1 MEKDQITNGGKREK
15 SLEKKTLAVGHR
27 LYPYV
32 KNRLRVLENHGILP
46 KNMYKPSEIIDE
58 VILDVYEDQVREEI
72 DQHALQ
78 ILMFAKSYHKIV
90 DLAEKE
96 KWHKH
101 NISTKLILEEELKQ
115 MEEKFTVDGDFDFIL
130 NEELDDIS
138 YHQNDEGHSL
148 LDSEDVQ
155 QNILSLFEL
164 KDNNHLRAS
173 AVKQTFENLYKQLPI
188 QTSNVVDLYVLGKLN
203 LKDISTILDTDIVE
217 VKRIVLF
224 VKENFKKQ
232 IN

>member
-1 MEKDQITNGGKREK
+1 MKNDQIKNGGKREK
-15 SLEKKTLAVGHR
+15 SLEKKTLAIGHR

-46 KNMYKPSEIIDE
+46 KNMYKPSEIIDD
-58 VILDVYEDQVREEI
+58 VILDIYEDQVREDIE
-72 DQHALQ
+72 QHALQ
-78 ILMFAKSYHKIV
+78 MLMFEKSYRKIV
-90 DLAEKE
+90 DLAERE

-101 NISTKLILEEELKQ
+101 NISTKLILEEELKL
-115 MEEKFTVDGDFDFIL
+115 MEESFTVDGGFDFIL

-148 LDSEDVQ
+148 LESEDVQ

-164 KDNNHLRAS
+164 KDSNIMKAS
-173 AVKQTFENLYKQLPI
+173 EVKQTFEMLYKHLPI

-203 LKDISTILDTDIVE
+203 LKDISTILETDIVE
-217 VKRIVLF
+217 VKRIVHF

-232 IN
+232 ID

>member
-1 MEKDQITNGGKREK
+1 MKNEQIKNGGKREK
-15 SLEKKTLAVGHR
+15 SLENKTLAIGHR

-32 KNRLRVLENHGILP
+32 KNRLHVLENHGILP
-46 KNMYKPSEIIDE
+46 INMYKPSEIIDD
-58 VILDVYEDQVREEI
+58 VILDIYEAQVREDI

-78 ILMFAKSYHKIV
+78 ILMFGKSYHKIV
-90 DLAEKE
+90 DLAERE
-96 KWHKH
+96 KWHKQ

-115 MEEKFTVDGDFDFIL
+115 MEEKFTVDGGFDFIL

-155 QNILSLFEL
+155 HNILSLFEL
-164 KDNNHLRAS
+164 KDSNLMKAS
-173 AVKQTFENLYKQLPI
+173 EVKQTFEMLYKLLPI

-203 LKDISTILDTDIVE
+203 LKDISTILETDIVE
-217 VKRIVLF
+217 VKRIVHF

-232 IN
+232 ID